1 MQRFKEFLKEAQ
13 KTISSKFEIGDNVK
27 LNYIMSVPV
36 SLETLLDG
44 GKIIRFEKGTLTKP
58 VYVIVKDK
66 QGKEVSVPEEDLEL
80 IES

>member
-1 MQRFKEFLKEAQ
+1 MP
-13 KTISSKFEIGDNVK
+13 
-27 LNYIMSVPV
+27 VPV

-44 GKIIRFEKGTLTKP
+44 GEIIRFEKGTLTKP